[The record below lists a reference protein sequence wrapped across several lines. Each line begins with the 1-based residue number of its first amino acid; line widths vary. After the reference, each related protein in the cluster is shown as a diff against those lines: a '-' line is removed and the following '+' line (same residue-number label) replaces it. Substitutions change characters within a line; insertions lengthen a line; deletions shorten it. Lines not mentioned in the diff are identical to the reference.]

1 LMPAVCSPEH
11 LEKVRRLRK
20 LLAAYTASEDLIRV
34 GAYQKGFDPVLDQAI
49 EVIPALTKFVQQRE
63 GEKVPL
69 SDTLAALQALPG

>member
-1 LMPAVCSPEH
+1 MPAVCSPEH

-34 GAYQKGFDPVLDQAI
+34 GAYQKGLDPVLDQAI
-49 EVIPALTKFVQQRE
+49 EVIPALTKFLQQRE

-69 SDTLAALQALPG
+69 SDTLVALQALPG

>member
-1 LMPAVCSPEH
+1 
-11 LEKVRRLRK
+11 
-20 LLAAYTASEDLIRV
+20 V

-69 SDTLAALQALPG
+69 SDTLVALQALPG